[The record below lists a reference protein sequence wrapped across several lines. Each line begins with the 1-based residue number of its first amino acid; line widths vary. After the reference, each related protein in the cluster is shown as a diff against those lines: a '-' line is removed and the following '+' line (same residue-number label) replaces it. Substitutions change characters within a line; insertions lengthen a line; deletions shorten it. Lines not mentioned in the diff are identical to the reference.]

1 MNGMRLLATI
11 LLLGGI
17 GMAETR
23 KISPLTDNEK
33 SALKASNSRIADL
46 QGFLKD
52 AEQKQQKLLAAITTS
67 HDMDSRSE
75 VVGEYL
81 LFDPNRSVAIT
92 VPLQTGCWPYGG
104 FYGGVITGSD
114 GLLSSPAT
122 TTTTYP
128 DLGGYNR

>member
-1 MNGMRLLATI
+1 MSGMKLLATI

-23 KISPLTDNEK
+23 KISPLTDIEK
-33 SALKASNSRIADL
+33 SALRVSNSRIADL

-75 VVGEYL
+75 VVGDYL

-92 VPLQTGCWPYGG
+92 YPLQTGCYWPYG
-104 FYGGVITGSD
+104 YGGVITGND
-114 GLLSSPAT
+114 GLLSSPI